1 MAIVTIPEKHVL
13 NRIVEVNSLSDAKYY
28 AFILILSDMKQDR
41 EYRRNHLDLVL
52 YDGYDIEEVQ
62 HTTMNLFSR
71 GNPFKNFIEYYCPCD
86 FVYIAKYIDKY
97 MIKAEEGQY
106 KLEIPYNI
114 DVRFEANKVELAIS
128 KYKEE

>member
-1 MAIVTIPEKHVL
+1 MAVVTIPEKHVL
-13 NRIVEVNSLSDAKYY
+13 NRIVEVNNLSDAKYY

-71 GNPFKNFIEYYCPCD
+71 GNPFKNFIEYCPCD

-97 MIKAEEGQY
+97 MIEVEKGQY

-114 DVRFEANKVELAIS
+114 DVNFEANNVESVIS
-128 KYKEE
+128 KHKEE

>member
-28 AFILILSDMKQDR
+28 TFILILSDMKQDR

-62 HTTMNLFSR
+62 HRTMNLFFYR
-71 GNPFKNFIEYYCPCD
+71 KPF
-86 FVYIAKYIDKY
+86 
-97 MIKAEEGQY
+97 
-106 KLEIPYNI
+106 
-114 DVRFEANKVELAIS
+114 
-128 KYKEE
+128 